1 VSTTIVIFAAYAFA
15 LRGLSFVVSF
25 RNERR
30 LRREGAV
37 EYGRR
42 GTAFLMGVSALY
54 AIGAVVEGALKRVQF
69 DAITVWGIAI
79 HSFSMVMLFYVIYEL
94 RDIWTVKVL
103 IARSH
108 RLVSWLFRNGKHPNY
123 FLNLIPEFI
132 GLTLVFKAW
141 VTAVVLFPVLLL
153 AIGVRIV
160 QEEHAMREAFPEYR
174 GVGPKWRG

>member
-1 VSTTIVIFAAYAFA
+1 MSASIIIFAGYALA
-15 LRGLSFVVSF
+15 LRGVTFAISF

-30 LRREGAV
+30 LRREGAI

-42 GTAFLMGVSALY
+42 GTAFLTGISVLYAASAL
-54 AIGAVVEGALKRVQF
+54 AEGALRRAQF

-79 HSFSMVMLFYVIYEL
+79 HTFSMVMLFYVIYEL
-94 RDIWTVKVL
+94 RDVWTVRVL
-103 IARSH
+103 IARDH
-108 RLVSWLFRNGKHPNY
+108 RLVTNWLFRNVKHPNY

-141 VTAVVLFPVLLL
+141 VTAAVLFPALLL

-160 QEEHAMREAFPEYR
+160 QEERAMREAFPEYR
-174 GVGPKWRG
+174 GVGPRR